1 MLLNL
6 IQSNTHDIV
15 SYVKKSMLNDQIESE
30 LNILNN
36 QLSKLKES
44 IKEVITMTPKDIVDN
59 YLILSKTLDATTNGN
74 QRKKFVILFI
84 IFLSQLL
91 LLYCF
96 NSCICLLLS

>member
-1 MLLNL
+1 
-6 IQSNTHDIV
+6 
-15 SYVKKSMLNDQIESE
+15 MLNDQIESE

-74 QRKKFVILFI
+74 QRKKVVILFI